1 MNKFAH
7 TLILA
12 VFGIAC
18 WFVWGIL
25 TLASHTG
32 HGGQLPGFTMFCIA
46 LRPGLIVLPIL
57 AAVYCLWIGFRR
69 ADKLPSWVS
78 FFAATMGVLVLV
90 TLPTLV
96 AAYLPLIMAI
106 NDMARK

>member
-7 TLILA
+7 TLILV

-32 HGGQLPGFTMFCIA
+32 HGGQLPDFTRFCIG
-46 LRPGLIVLPIL
+46 LRPGLMVLPIL
-57 AAVYCLWIGFRR
+57 AAVYCLWIWFRR
-69 ADKLPSWVS
+69 ADKLPSWVN
-78 FFAATMGVLVLV
+78 FFAASTGVLVLV
-90 TLPTLV
+90 TLPTLI
-96 AAYLPLIMAI
+96 AAYLPLIAAV